1 MRLTTKFSAFIT
13 LLTGLTIIVTLI
25 GCSLSFYNAIQD
37 KLVNRVESVAS
48 VIDTRL
54 ITTPFPALSR
64 ELDELM
70 VPVDIVR
77 IEIKQG
83 KQTVFSHT
91 RQGSYRPAGTV
102 DQYRDVTVHSLK
114 HPGMTIHMMYQDPM
128 SNYLRSLMT
137 TAPLTIAVAF
147 IVLLIFLAVRWQR
160 RQLSGQELLETRS
173 VRILNGERGPQ
184 VRGSVYEWP
193 SRTSS
198 ALDVLLSE
206 IQFASD
212 QRSRMDTLIRSY
224 AAQDNKTGLN
234 NRLFFDNQLATL
246 LDDPEKVG
254 THGVVMMIRLPDF
267 DLLRD
272 TWGQRVAEEN
282 LFTLINLLSTFIMRY
297 PGALLARY
305 HRSDFAVLLPHRTLK
320 ESESI
325 ASQLLK
331 AVDALPQSKML
342 DRDDM
347 VHMGIC
353 AWRGGQSTEQVME
366 HAEAATRNA
375 VLQGANGWAVYDD
388 TLPEKGRGNVRWRT
402 LIEQMLS
409 RGGPRIYQKPAVMK
423 NGYVHHRELMC
434 RIFDGTEE
442 VISAEY
448 LPMVLQFGL
457 SEEYDR
463 QQITRLIPFLSYWPE
478 ENLALQVTVES
489 LIRPRFQRWLRDT
502 LMQCEKSQRKRII
515 FELAEADVGQHISR
529 LRPVVRLINAL
540 GARVAVTQAGL
551 TLVSTSWIK
560 ELDVELLKLHP
571 GLVRTIEKRTENQLL
586 VQSLVEACKGTQ
598 TQVFATGVRSRSEW
612 QMLKERGVAGGQGDF
627 FAASQPLD
635 TNVKKYL
642 QRYSV

>member
-13 LLTGLTIIVTLI
+13 LLTGLTIFVTLI

-54 ITTPFPALSR
+54 ITSSFPALSR

-70 VPVDIVR
+70 VPVDIVQ
-77 IEIKQG
+77 IDIKQG

-102 DQYRDVTVHSLK
+102 DQYRDVTVNSLK
-114 HPGMTIHMMYQDPM
+114 HPGMTIHLMYQDPM

-173 VRILNGERGPQ
+173 ARILNGERGPQ

-347 VHMGIC
+347 VHIGIC

-423 NGYVHHRELMC
+423 SGHVHHRELMC

-502 LMQCEKSQRKRII
+502 LMQCQRKRII

-571 GLVRTIEKRTENQLL
+571 GLVRNIEKRTENQLL

-612 QMLKERGVAGGQGDF
+612 QMLTERGVTGGQGDF

>member
-423 NGYVHHRELMC
+423 NGHVHHRELMC